1 MRNALQDQL
10 LKAGLVKEKEVK
22 EAHKQQ
28 RREDRRTPPNKADA
42 QAAAR
47 AQSAKAQAEKAQAEK
62 AARDRALNAEREARA
77 AQKALLAQVAQ
88 LIEPHRRAHNN
99 GEEAYNFVDGSAVK
113 RLYMTADTRTALS
126 RGELAIV
133 RLRNRYVV
141 VTLEGAEAVRAR
153 APQFLVVQN
162 AETPAPVDEAY
173 LAHPVPDDL
182 MW

>member
-28 RREDRRTPPNKADA
+28 RREERRTPPNKADA

-77 AQKALLAQVAQ
+77 AQKALVAQIAQ

-99 GEEAYNFVDGSAVK
+99 GEEAYNFVDGSSVK
-113 RLYMTADTRTALS
+113 RLYMTADTRAALT

-133 RLRNRYVV
+133 RLRNRYVL

-162 AETPAPVDEAY
+162 ADTPAPVDEAY